1 MTIQSVTSVPF
12 NDLSLQVAEL
22 RPEINTAI
30 ARVLDRGHFI
40 LGPENETFERAFA
53 DYLDVECVVG
63 VANGTD
69 ALELALMALGI
80 GAGDEV
86 ICPALTAA
94 PTALAVL
101 AMGAQPVFADI
112 RPDTF
117 TLDPSSLEA
126 CLSEKT
132 RAIIP
137 VHLYGLAA
145 DMPAMCD
152 FAEAHGL
159 AVIEDVAQ
167 AHGAMIGAGKAGTMA
182 RIACFSFYPTKNM
195 GAYGDGGAVVT
206 NDSELGLRVRQLRD
220 LGQVGR
226 FQHALPGRNSRLDEI
241 QAAIL
246 QVKLRYLDT
255 HNAARRERA
264 EWYAELLSDLDELSL
279 PIVPEGWTHVYH
291 LYVIRL
297 SKRDALRDY
306 LRQQGIGADVHYP
319 KLLPQQPV
327 FAKCRTARGGIPV
340 AEKVVTE
347 ILSLPMYPQLSREQV
362 EMVSKAVREFMGE

>member
-1 MTIQSVTSVPF
+1 MQSVSQIPF

-22 RPEINTAI
+22 RPEVDEAI

-40 LGPENETFERAFA
+40 LGPENEAFEQAFA
-53 DYLDVECVVG
+53 AYLGVECAVG
-63 VANGTD
+63 AANGTD
-69 ALELALMALGI
+69 ALELALRALRI

-101 AMGAQPVFADI
+101 AAGAQPVFADI
-112 RPDTF
+112 RSDTF
-117 TLDPSSLEA
+117 TLDPANLEA

-132 RAIIP
+132 RAVIP

-145 DMPAMCD
+145 DMPAIID
-152 FAEAHGL
+152 FAQTHGL
-159 AVIEDVAQ
+159 AVIEDAAQ
-167 AHGAMIGAGKAGTMA
+167 AHGAMIGKHKAGTMA
-182 RIACFSFYPTKNM
+182 RIACFSFYPTKNL

-220 LGQVGR
+220 LGQIGR
-226 FQHALPGRNSRLDEI
+226 FQHALAGRNSRLDEI

-264 EWYAELLSDLDELSL
+264 GWYTELLSDLDELSL
-279 PIVPEGWTHVYH
+279 PFVPESWTHVYH
-291 LYVIRL
+291 LYVVR
-297 SKRDALRDY
+297 SSRRDMLRDY
-306 LRQQGIGADVHYP
+306 LRHQGVGTHVHYP
-319 KLLPQQPV
+319 KPLPQQPV
-327 FAKCRTARGGIPV
+327 FAHCRVAKGGIPV
-340 AEKVVTE
+340 AENAVTD

-362 EMVSKAVREFMGE
+362 AIVSTAVREFIGE

>member
-1 MTIQSVTSVPF
+1 
-12 NDLSLQVAEL
+12 
-22 RPEINTAI
+22 
-30 ARVLDRGHFI
+30 
-40 LGPENETFERAFA
+40 
-53 DYLDVECVVG
+53 
-63 VANGTD
+63 
-69 ALELALMALGI
+69 LAALGI

-101 AMGAQPVFADI
+101 ATGAQPVFADI
-112 RPDTF
+112 HPDTF
-117 TLDPSSLEA
+117 TLDPAKLEV

-145 DMPAMCD
+145 DIPAILD
-152 FAEAHGL
+152 FAQAHGL

-167 AHGAMIGAGKAGTMA
+167 AHGAMIGEHKAGTMA
-182 RIACFSFYPTKNM
+182 RVACFSFYPTKNL

-206 NDSELGLRVRQLRD
+206 NDAELGLRVRQLRD

-246 QVKLRYLDT
+246 QVKLRHLDT

-264 EWYAELLSDLDELSL
+264 AWYAELLSDLDEFGL
-279 PIVPEGWTHVYH
+279 PVVPEGWTHVYH
-291 LYVIRL
+291 LYVVR
-297 SKRDALRDY
+297 SSRRDGLRDY
-306 LRQQGIGADVHYP
+306 LRQKGVGADVHYP
-319 KLLPQQPV
+319 KPLPQQPV
-327 FAKCRTARGGIPV
+327 FAQCRVAKGGIPV
-340 AEKVVTE
+340 AEKAVSE
-347 ILSLPMYPQLSREQV
+347 ILSLPMYPQLTREQV
-362 EMVSKAVREFMGE
+362 EIISTAVREFIDN

>member
-1 MTIQSVTSVPF
+1 MTIQSLSQIPF

-22 RPEINTAI
+22 RPELDEAI

-40 LGPENETFERAFA
+40 LGPENEAFERAFA
-53 DYLDVECVVG
+53 GYLGVECAVG

-69 ALELALMALGI
+69 ALEVALIALGF

-101 AMGAQPVFADI
+101 ATGAQPVFADI

-117 TLDPSSLEA
+117 TLDPTHLEA
-126 CLSEKT
+126 CLSERT

-145 DMPAMCD
+145 DMPAILD
-152 FAEAHGL
+152 FARAHDL
-159 AVIEDVAQ
+159 AVVEDVAQ
-167 AHGAMIGAGKAGTMA
+167 AHGAMIGKQKAGTMA
-182 RIACFSFYPTKNM
+182 RIACFSFYPTKNL

-220 LGQVGR
+220 LGQIGR

-255 HNAARRERA
+255 HNTARRERA
-264 EWYAELLSDLDELSL
+264 EWYAEFLGDLDELRL
-279 PIVPEGWTHVYH
+279 PIVPGGWAHVYH
-291 LYVIRL
+291 LYVIRS

-306 LRQQGIGADVHYP
+306 LREHGIGADVHYP
-319 KLLPQQPV
+319 RPLSQQPV
-327 FAKCRTARGGIPV
+327 FAQCRTAKGGTPV
-340 AEKVVTE
+340 AENAVTE
-347 ILSLPMYPQLSREQV
+347 ILSLPMYPQLTREQV
-362 EMVSKAVREFMGE
+362 EIVSIAVRDFMGE

>member
-1 MTIQSVTSVPF
+1 
-12 NDLSLQVAEL
+12 VAEL
-22 RPEINTAI
+22 RPEIDAAI

-40 LGPENETFERAFA
+40 LGPENEAFEQAFA
-53 DYLDVECVVG
+53 AYLGIECAVG

-69 ALELALMALGI
+69 ALELGLMAVGI

-101 AMGAQPVFADI
+101 ATGAQPVFVDI
-112 RPDTF
+112 HPDTL
-117 TLDPSSLEA
+117 TLDPAILEA

-145 DMPAMCD
+145 DMPAILD
-152 FAEAHGL
+152 FAQAHGL
-159 AVIEDVAQ
+159 AVIEDAAQ
-167 AHGAMIGAGKAGTMA
+167 AHGAMIGQHKTGTMG

-206 NDSELGLRVRQLRD
+206 NDSELGSRVRQLRD
-220 LGQVGR
+220 LGQTGR

-246 QVKLRYLDT
+246 QVKLRYLDI

-264 EWYAELLSDLDELSL
+264 EWYTELLNDPDELNELRL
-279 PIVPEGWTHVYH
+279 PFVPDGWTHVYH
-291 LYVIRL
+291 LYVIRHPE
-297 SKRDALRDY
+297 RDALRDH
-306 LRQQGIGADVHYP
+306 LRQQGIGVDVHYP

-327 FAKCRTARGGIPV
+327 FAQCWVAKGGIPV
-340 AEKVVTE
+340 AEKAVAE
-347 ILSLPMYPQLSREQV
+347 ILSLPMYPQLTREQV
-362 EMVSKAVREFMGE
+362 EMVSTAVREFAGA

>member
-1 MTIQSVTSVPF
+1 MSMQSTVNIPF

-22 RPEINTAI
+22 RPEIDAAI

-40 LGPENETFERAFA
+40 LGPENEAFERAFA
-53 DYLDVECVVG
+53 DYLGVSSAIG

-69 ALELALMALGI
+69 ALELALRALEVGE
-80 GAGDEV
+80 GDEV

-101 AMGAQPVFADI
+101 ATGARPVFADI
-112 RPDTF
+112 HPDTF
-117 TLDPSSLEA
+117 TIDPMTLEA
-126 CLSEKT
+126 CLSDKT

-137 VHLYGLAA
+137 VHLYGLPA
-145 DMPAMCD
+145 DVPAILD

-167 AHGAMIGAGKAGTMA
+167 AHGAMVGEDMAGTMTQ
-182 RIACFSFYPTKNM
+182 IACFSFYPTKNM

-206 NDSELGLRVRQLRD
+206 HDADLGLRVRQLRD

-226 FQHALPGRNSRLDEI
+226 FQHALPGRNSRLDEM

-246 QVKLRYLDT
+246 QVKLRYLDA

-264 EWYAELLSDLDELSL
+264 GWYAELLKDASELQL
-279 PIVPEGWTHVYH
+279 PFVPEDWTHVYH
-291 LYVIRL
+291 LYVTR
-297 SKRDALRDY
+297 SDKRDGLRDY
-306 LRQQGIGADVHYP
+306 LRQRGIGADVHYP
-319 KLLPQQPV
+319 KPLHQQPV
-327 FAKCRTARGGIPV
+327 FADCRVAEGGLPV
-340 AEKVVTE
+340 AEKAVTE
-347 ILSLPMYPQLSREQV
+347 ILSLPMYPQLTREQV
-362 EMVSKAVREFMGE
+362 EQVARAILDFANS